1 MNKIKVN
8 KINNKKL
15 IKIIII
21 IMEKN
26 NNNLMINKVN
36 RMIINKNFI
45 KINIKILILI

>member
-15 IKIIII
+15 IIII

-36 RMIINKNFI
+36 QMIINKNFI

>member
-15 IKIIII
+15 I
-21 IMEKN
+21 IMVKN

-36 RMIINKNFI
+36 QMIINKNFM